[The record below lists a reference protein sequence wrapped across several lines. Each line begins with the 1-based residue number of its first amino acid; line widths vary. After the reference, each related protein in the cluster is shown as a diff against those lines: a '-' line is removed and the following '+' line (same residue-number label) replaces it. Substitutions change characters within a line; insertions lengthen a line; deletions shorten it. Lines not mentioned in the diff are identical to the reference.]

1 MAIPTYR
8 VLMYPVINLYSC
20 VHSIP
25 TVPEDLPLKRNEAY
39 ATVSGV
45 SMQRNEAYSVV
56 VPLQR
61 NDAYENVER
70 STNTPD
76 TQTSPQYEII
86 Q

>member
-1 MAIPTYR
+1 
-8 VLMYPVINLYSC
+8 MY
-20 VHSIP
+20 SIP
-25 TVPEDLPLKRNEAY
+25 AVPEDLPLKRNEAY
-39 ATVSGV
+39 ATVSEV
-45 SMQRNEAYSVV
+45 PLRRNEAYSVV

-61 NDAYENVER
+61 NEAYENVKR